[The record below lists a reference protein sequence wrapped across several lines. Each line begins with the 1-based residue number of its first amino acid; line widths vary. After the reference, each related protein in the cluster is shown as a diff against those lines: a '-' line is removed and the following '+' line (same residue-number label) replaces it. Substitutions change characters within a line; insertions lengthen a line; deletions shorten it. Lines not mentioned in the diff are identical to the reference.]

1 MSGASTAPVMSLLD
15 TSLPGVVTL
24 VPLVLDSHLVARRSG
39 HYDHLVSCI
48 LGQGILF
55 FQLCFK
61 QLLPFGPLHP
71 VGCQVK
77 CGALNLLFIVV
88 AVG

>member
-1 MSGASTAPVMSLLD
+1 MPLLSLLD

-24 VPLVLDSHLVARRSG
+24 VPSILDPQWVVHTFEHCNHSIA
-39 HYDHLVSCI
+39 CI
-48 LGQGILF
+48 PGKGLLF
-55 FQLCFK
+55 FQLHFE

-71 VGCQVK
+71 VGSQVQ

-88 AVG
+88 VTGQLL